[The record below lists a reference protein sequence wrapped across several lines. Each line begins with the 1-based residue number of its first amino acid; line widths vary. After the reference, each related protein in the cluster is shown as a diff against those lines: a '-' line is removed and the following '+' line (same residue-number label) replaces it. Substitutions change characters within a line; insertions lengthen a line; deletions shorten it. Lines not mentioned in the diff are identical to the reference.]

1 MPELGQVLF
10 FKVES
15 MAELKNIRIAISGI
29 YDYAQE
35 ELPSLQLPGPGRG
48 APDWVENKRIYKV
61 YRPAAVLAAA
71 CNKFKMLPL
80 THHHPNTPV
89 DGQNFR
95 DLAVGYTGENP
106 WIDYLDEKNEVGIRS
121 TLMIYDEEALSAYN
135 NGEIQLSPGYVAH
148 FEWKRGTTPNGQD
161 YDIIMREITD
171 VNHLALL
178 PAGRGGDDAVV
189 MDRAAERV
197 TVFDIVQGMKDDA
210 PKGNTNASKEHV
222 KKDKNGFS
230 FIKNKNGSDEF
241 GKITEAQAKA
251 MGLKSAPIKLS
262 EGSEN
267 TYGLKHIEYQH
278 GEQIRNA
285 GYESVS
291 DFVEDVVSNFD
302 EIHEGSVKDRN
313 GEQVQGFYLAKSTSN
328 GVIGI
333 ELELNEKG
341 DFYTVNNGG
350 IFRKKYLQNK
360 KTLWSAPHAQTQQQD
375 SALNYGAKTENNVL
389 SDFAR
394 GECSKG
400 LNDSIDDVFISDN
413 EKHKSI
419 FEIAK
424 TGTVFDL
431 VKK

>member
-1 MPELGQVLF
+1 MRCTCSGFARAWAGAFF

-197 TVFDIVQGMKDDA
+197 TVFDIVQGMKDGA
-210 PKGNTNASKEHV
+210 PKGNTNASKDHV
-222 KKDKNGFS
+222 KEEGLDETEKQHLQNLLKENAVAFPEVEFS
-230 FIKNKNGSDEF
+230 E
-241 GKITEAQAKA
+241 
-251 MGLKSAPIKLS
+251 
-262 EGSEN
+262 EN
-267 TYGLKHIEYQH
+267 Y
-278 GEQIRNA
+278 
-285 GYESVS
+285 
-291 DFVEDVVSNFD
+291 
-302 EIHEGSVKDRN
+302 
-313 GEQVQGFYLAKSTSN
+313 
-328 GVIGI
+328 
-333 ELELNEKG
+333 
-341 DFYTVNNGG
+341 
-350 IFRKKYLQNK
+350 KKYLGTPIDTPMGKVKLGENQFEK
-360 KTLWSAPHAQTQQQD
+360 LKALKRRDLILALHDTLEKPCFIAEEKSGTTLYVKSFIRNERQKNIMSVVIKRD
-375 SALNYGAKTENNVL
+375 
-389 SDFAR
+389 
-394 GECSKG
+394 G
-400 LNDSIDDVFISDN
+400 LNISISTHEERTSQILSKIKKAGVLRETASDDGTVHDERVADTTRVDTLIIKDTG

-424 TGTVFDL
+424 AGTVFDL

>member
-1 MPELGQVLF
+1 MHLLGFCQSLGRCF
-10 FKVES
+10 FLKVEN

-135 NGEIQLSPGYVAH
+135 NGEIQLSPGYIAR
-148 FEWKRGTTPNGQD
+148 FEWKRGRTPNGQD

-189 MDRAAERV
+189 MDSA
-197 TVFDIVQGMKDDA
+197 T
-210 PKGNTNASKEHV
+210 KE
-222 KKDKNGFS
+222 
-230 FIKNKNGSDEF
+230 
-241 GKITEAQAKA
+241 
-251 MGLKSAPIKLS
+251 
-262 EGSEN
+262 
-267 TYGLKHIEYQH
+267 
-278 GEQIRNA
+278 
-285 GYESVS
+285 
-291 DFVEDVVSNFD
+291 
-302 EIHEGSVKDRN
+302 
-313 GEQVQGFYLAKSTSN
+313 
-328 GVIGI
+328 
-333 ELELNEKG
+333 
-341 DFYTVNNGG
+341 
-350 IFRKKYLQNK
+350 
-360 KTLWSAPHAQTQQQD
+360 
-375 SALNYGAKTENNVL
+375 
-389 SDFAR
+389 
-394 GECSKG
+394 
-400 LNDSIDDVFISDN
+400 
-413 EKHKSI
+413 KSI

-424 TGTVFDL
+424 AGTVFDL